1 MGFLPTGSLPWHF
14 TLPGIYSRRFVSVS
28 PSQSMTPPSHSD
40 PPDSLPQA
48 EQRIESWGEIAAYL
62 RREIRTVQRWE
73 RNLGLPVHR
82 LTVGKTSSV
91 YAFRSELDRWYR
103 EREPRLLNDEPEPP
117 GQGVDEQDD
126 SSGAEPDNSKR
137 KYWWIGGIAFAALAA
152 IGLAVWLWSTPNP
165 PRITRVPETKSPETK
180 IADAA
185 PAPLTKV
192 RLFVRPF
199 DSQADDA
206 SDKQFTDGL
215 TEEINTQLG
224 RLDPDRLGVIA
235 PTSSRLLS
243 AKSISDLE
251 TLLRVQFVLEGSVR
265 RAGKQ
270 VRIDLQLISVKDQT
284 PVWAESYTDNLRDIL
299 KVQDKVAGAVSQT
312 ILAKLPPPAASAPPP
327 AIDPEGYQQ
336 YLQGRRYWAVRD
348 IPRSVAAY
356 QQAVAKMPGYVLGHS
371 GLASAYLLL
380 GQAPNDG
387 VPAAESVPKA
397 RAEAQR
403 ALQLDS
409 RNAEAH
415 DVLAFIAMSYD
426 WDFPTAEREFR
437 EAIRLE
443 PNNPT
448 AHQWWGQYL
457 MARNRLAEAQAET
470 SKALDLD
477 PVSPIF
483 TTARAEAYYYARDY
497 DSTIAHSK
505 LTLEQTPNFLLAEFW
520 LASAYREKKMYP
532 EAIQHFQIA
541 CQIAPDNPALLMS
554 YGHALAVS
562 GDKTGAERVL
572 QQLNDLSRRRY
583 TPAIYFAGIYTGM
596 GDKDRAFVALEKAML
611 ERDDRLIF
619 LAVDPIADPLR
630 SDARFHS
637 VLARLGLP

>member
-1 MGFLPTGSLPWHF
+1 MT
-14 TLPGIYSRRFVSVS
+14 T
-28 PSQSMTPPSHSD
+28 PSQPPV
-40 PPDSLPQA
+40 PDSLPQA
-48 EQRIESWGEIAAYL
+48 EQRIESWGEIATYL

-103 EREPRLLNDEPEPP
+103 EREPRLLNDEPDPAPP
-117 GQGVDEQDD
+117 GQSADEQDD
-126 SSGAEPDNSKR
+126 SSGSKPDDDSKP
-137 KYWWIGGIAFAALAA
+137 KYWLIGGVAIAVLAIAAV
-152 IGLAVWLWSTPNP
+152 AVWLMSIPNP
-165 PRITRVPETKSPETK
+165 PRITRVPETKIPETK
-180 IADAA
+180 ITETS
-185 PAPLTKV
+185 PTPLTKV

-199 DSQADDA
+199 DTQADDA
-206 SDKQFTDGL
+206 GDKQFTEGL

-235 PTSSRLLS
+235 PTSSRLLKGKPI
-243 AKSISDLE
+243 AELE

-270 VRIDLQLISVKDQT
+270 VRIDLQLISAKDQT

-299 KVQDKVAGAVSQT
+299 KVQDKVAGAVAQT
-312 ILAKLPPPAASAPPP
+312 ILAKLPPPAISAPPP

-348 IPRSVAAY
+348 IPHSVAAY
-356 QQAVAKMPGYVLGHS
+356 QQAVARMPGYVQGHS

-387 VPAAESVPKA
+387 VPAAQSVPKA

-426 WDFPTAEREFR
+426 WDFPAAEREFR

-483 TTARAEAYYYARDY
+483 TTARAEVYYYARDY

-520 LASAYREKKMYP
+520 LASAYREKKMFP

-541 CQIAPDNPALLMS
+541 CRIAPDNPALLMS

-562 GDKTGAERVL
+562 GDKAGAEKVL
-572 QQLNDLSRRRY
+572 KQLSDLSKHRY
-583 TPAIYFAGIYTGM
+583 TPAIYFAGMQTGM
-596 GDKDRAFVALEKAML
+596 GDKDQAFASLEKAFI
-611 ERDDRLIF
+611 ERDDRLVF

-630 SDARFHS
+630 SDARFRNL
-637 VLARLGLP
+637 LARLRLP